1 MSLSEKSD
9 NRELYNHNRIKFKQ
23 ILKMLSFILVKSVYE
38 FLFIIFNLYSLKSDY
53 TIIYVLNRHQRDR
66 LFILRLFWFLV
77 SEKYLGSLLSSVFF
91 LCVIK
96 SLTFV

>member
-38 FLFIIFNLYSLKSDY
+38 FLFIIFNLHSLKSDY

-66 LFILRLFWFLV
+66 TVHFTTF
-77 SEKYLGSLLSSVFF
+77 
-91 LCVIK
+91 
-96 SLTFV
+96 LTFSL